1 MFKQGQQADV
11 AVTFDS
17 FEQSHVAVARVQLHV
32 IIEHIGNCSATQQQ
46 VDQLLVRKHSY
57 YCVVFLLP
65 PVKLRQRGAYCQHV
79 CLQTTK
85 TKWRNVPLTAN
96 GAESERPRGSLL
108 FHCSVQKYCL
118 GFSDTWRRIFQ
129 ATLQRHLMSHHHC
142 RFTAQKHN
150 NTVTSALKA
159 A

>member
-1 MFKQGQQADV
+1 MWSERLGVSHLTDVIMFKQGQQADV

-32 IIEHIGNCSATQQQ
+32 IIKHIGNCSATQQQ

-79 CLQTTK
+79 CLQTRK
-85 TKWRNVPLTAN
+85 TK
-96 GAESERPRGSLL
+96 
-108 FHCSVQKYCL
+108 
-118 GFSDTWRRIFQ
+118 
-129 ATLQRHLMSHHHC
+129 
-142 RFTAQKHN
+142 
-150 NTVTSALKA
+150 
-159 A
+159 